1 MEEVKQ
7 KSWFGR
13 NWVWV
18 VPLGGC
24 LTIIALFV
32 LGIGALV
39 FGVSKAISGSA
50 PYEYAVEQASNSPK
64 VIAALGRPVET
75 DGIMQ
80 GNISLENGDSG
91 HVDITIP
98 LKGSKRKGYVTIIGE
113 KVNGDLVYEE
123 LYVLIKSTN
132 EEINLLDKSLEG
144 N

>member
-39 FGVSKAISGSA
+39 FGVSKNAPQNNKTDIDKAIATNTFLS
-50 PYEYAVEQASNSPK
+50 
-64 VIAALGRPVET
+64 IF
-75 DGIMQ
+75 
-80 GNISLENGDSG
+80 SLSIN
-91 HVDITIP
+91 
-98 LKGSKRKGYVTIIGE
+98 L
-113 KVNGDLVYEE
+113 
-123 LYVLIKSTN
+123 VLIG
-132 EEINLLDKSLEG
+132 DKIKIG
-144 N
+144 AAT